1 MSLKQNQT
9 GNQNKYEKEPMR
21 IEVNQAN
28 RLSGAEIGRDQVGI
42 GFAFAFASDW
52 RRGWSE
58 FSN

>member
-1 MSLKQNQT
+1 
-9 GNQNKYEKEPMR
+9 MR